1 MIENNDIK
9 NQLFGQLEKL
19 LIRQDDFSQDI
30 NELRNEINLLKYWQD
45 QESVEGKRSRTD
57 KLNLGLDSLLKKQ
70 ADLSKE
76 INELR
81 FEINK
86 LTNLLS
92 KEQIITEQPASAQ
105 GDKSVEIT
113 ENLSASENQQTEKE
127 YTPTIQESS
136 RFSLPD
142 KSDIEKFIGE
152 NLINKIGIAITI
164 IGVAIGA
171 KYSIEHGWISP
182 LTRIIFGYLVGL
194 GLLGFG
200 IKLKKDYESYSAV
213 LVSGAI
219 AIMYFITYAAYDF
232 YGLVPQVLAFGLM
245 FVFTAFTV
253 LAAINYNKQLIAH
266 IGLVGAYAVPFILSE
281 NSGKVAV
288 LFSYISIINIGI
300 LIIAIKKYWKPL
312 YYSSFVISWLIY
324 AGWFV
329 SRYSV
334 TNHFSLSL
342 TFLTIFFFTFYLIF
356 LIYKLIR
363 KELFE
368 LGDIL
373 LLLANS
379 FIFFGFGYA
388 ILDSQPTGTQLLG
401 LFALCNALIHFI
413 VSVIIYKQKLAD
425 RNIFFLIAGLVL
437 VFITITIPIQL
448 DGNWVTLLW
457 TGEAALLFWVGRTKK
472 VPFYEKASYPL
483 MLIAF
488 ASLLMD
494 WLSFYNA
501 YDDILV
507 TPIFNINFL
516 SSTLFIATFAFIN
529 YLNNKEK
536 KDVSWFKNN
545 RTNSFFAFA
554 IPGILLVALYFSFR
568 MEISSFWDQ
577 LYQSSKVDVKN
588 SVQGYNDL
596 YFNMDLTWFKSI
608 WLINYSLLFFSLLTF
623 VNILKIKN
631 RNLGI
636 INLVLNVCFVV
647 VFLTQGLFILGN
659 LKESYLLN
667 TLSEYYQHSSLNI
680 GLRYIS
686 YTFVALLFFSI
697 YRYIE
702 QEFLQLPHL
711 KVAFDALLSVSIL
724 WVASS
729 EMITWLDLM
738 HFSGT
743 FKLGLSILWGIY
755 ALLLIVIGIWKKK
768 KHLRIGAIG
777 LFAITL
783 VKLFLYD
790 ISELN
795 TIAKTIVFVSL
806 GLLLLIISFLYNKY
820 KFIISNNNED

>member
-19 LIRQDDFSQDI
+19 LIRQDDFLQEM

-45 QESVEGKRSRTD
+45 QQSVEEKRSRTD

-86 LTNLLS
+86 LTNSQS
-92 KEQIITEQPASAQ
+92 KEIITEQPAPDQ
-105 GDKSVEIT
+105 EDKTEEIT
-113 ENLSASENQQTEKE
+113 EDTSASVNQPKEGNPRINQT
-127 YTPTIQESS
+127 SS
-136 RFSLPD
+136 WFNLPE

-152 NLINKIGIAITI
+152 NLINKIGIVITI

-182 LTRIIFGYLVGL
+182 LTRIIFGYLMGL
-194 GLLGFG
+194 VLLGFG
-200 IKLKKDYESYSAV
+200 IKLKKNYESYSAV

-219 AIMYFITYAAYDF
+219 AILYFISYAAYDF
-232 YGLVPQVLAFGLM
+232 YGLIPQVVAFGLM
-245 FVFTAFTV
+245 FAFTAFTV
-253 LAAINYNKQLIAH
+253 LTAINYNKQLIAL

-281 NSGKVAV
+281 NSGKAAV

-300 LIIAIKKYWKPL
+300 LFIAIKRYWKPL

-324 AGWFV
+324 AGWFA
-329 SRYSV
+329 SSFSV
-334 TNHFSLSL
+334 TNHFTLSL
-342 TFLTIFFFTFYLIF
+342 IFLSIFFFTFYFIF
-356 LIYKLIR
+356 LGYKLIR
-363 KELFE
+363 KEIFE

-388 ILDSQPTGTQLLG
+388 ILDSHPTGTQVLG
-401 LFALCNALIHFI
+401 LFALCNAIIHFV
-413 VSVIIYKQKLAD
+413 VSIIIYKQKLAD

-457 TGEAALLFWVGRTKK
+457 TVEAALLFWVGRTKK
-472 VPFYEKASYPL
+472 ISFYEKASYPL

-494 WLSFYNA
+494 WSSFYNI
-501 YDDILV
+501 YDEILI

-516 SSTLFIATFAFIN
+516 SSALFIACFAFIN

-536 KDVSWFKNN
+536 KDASWYKQN

-568 MEISSFWDQ
+568 MEISSYWDQ
-577 LYQSSKVDVKN
+577 LFQSTKVEVKN
-588 SVQGYNDL
+588 SAQGYKDIYYNTDL
-596 YFNMDLTWFKSI
+596 SWFKSI

-623 VNILKIKN
+623 VNIHKIRN

-636 INLVLNVCFVV
+636 INLLLNVCFVV

-667 TLSEYYQHSSLNI
+667 TLPYFYQHSSLNI

-697 YRYIE
+697 YRYIR
-702 QEFLQLPHL
+702 QEFLQLPSM
-711 KVAFDALLSVSIL
+711 KVAFDTLLAVSIL

-743 FKLGLSILWGIY
+743 FKLGLSILWGVY
-755 ALLLIVIGIWKKK
+755 ALVLIVLGIWKKK

-777 LFAITL
+777 LFAVTL

-790 ISELN
+790 ISGLN

-820 KFIISNNNED
+820 KFIINDNNED